1 MLALHTLHLFPGPE
15 VKVTELGSEDPDLA
29 PALADLKTLDL
40 NQEAVLLGLL
50 GLLPSPCFPSQDGRV
65 ELKKSYLRSLFCG
78 CTRG

>member
-1 MLALHTLHLFPGPE
+1 MGRVDLKYQWTSPSIWHVELHMLHLFPGPE

-40 NQEAVLLGLL
+40 NQEAVLLGLP

-65 ELKKSYLRSLFCG
+65 E
-78 CTRG
+78 